1 MKKQSGKPPQSKG
14 GKRKCRNLAGSGVLA
29 GLEGGCVRSGDSL
42 EEAAGTLLGGRQG
55 VDIWAA
61 VWGRIKVRNLW

>member
-42 EEAAGTLLGGRQG
+42 EEAAGHMEE